1 MEFVDYKE
9 FEQNDKTYLSFS
21 EVDEKTGWSTIGF
34 MKVIMLLAIASFS
47 FNSDA
52 TSTFD
57 QFDVG
62 NKINE
67 RVKSNEF
74 VYSETDLKGIKSPI
88 LVLSAK
94 LQREFGF
101 KKAQWASVLNV
112 ERKTLYNWEGKPDS
126 TPHAKVMTNLE
137 VLKKFSEEID
147 DGHAPFIS
155 KMTFGKGRKDDF
167 TQAFTTQPLSIEL
180 MISAYEKYY
189 TEIDGFYKRQLL
201 S

>member
-1 MEFVDYKE
+1 MKFVDYKKYG
-9 FEQNDKTYLSFS
+9 QDDKAYLSFS
-21 EVDEKTGWSTIGF
+21 DMDEKTGWSTIGF
-34 MKVIMLLAIASFS
+34 MKVIMLMAITSLPFH
-47 FNSDA
+47 SDA

-57 QFDVG
+57 QLDVG

-67 RVKSNEF
+67 QVKNNEV
-74 VYSETDLKGIKSPI
+74 VYSKKDIKGVKSPI
-88 LVLSAK
+88 LILSSD
-94 LQREFGF
+94 LQRKFGF

-112 ERKTLYNWEGKPDS
+112 ERKTLYNWEEKPDS
-126 TPHAKVMTNLE
+126 TPHSKVMINLE
-137 VLKKFSEEID
+137 TLKAFSDEID